1 MAIQVVNIG
10 DREARALLELEE
22 SHFLD
27 FKAIDIKP
35 GKLTEVISAF
45 ANADGGELYIG
56 VDEVKAA
63 NKMVWRGFPTQEAA
77 NGHIQAFESLFPL
90 GEDFDYTF
98 LKCPKEPGFVLR
110 LSISKTKD
118 IKTASDGCVYIRRG
132 AQKLPVKSHGDL
144 KRLELSKGLS
154 SFETEIVNVELDNII
169 DSDICKYFIRSVIP
183 KTQSAAWMKKQQI
196 VRGDKPTVAAVL
208 LFADEPQALIPKH
221 CGVKV
226 YRYKSTDPEG
236 SRDTLAFHPENVEG
250 CLYNQIKNSVDRTIE
265 VIEEIKKL
273 GVKELESISYPRETL
288 HEIITNAVIHRDYS
302 IADDIHIRV
311 FDNRIEVESPGR
323 LPAHITPTN
332 ILSERFARN
341 GTIVRLIN
349 KFPDPPNKDIGE
361 GLNTAFS
368 AMRKLRLKEPVI
380 EQKDHSVLVRIRH
393 EPLASPEEIILS
405 YLEDHETVRNKTAR
419 EICGI
424 GSENKVK
431 NVFNRL
437 IKAKKI
443 ERLPGT
449 SYGTATYRKKRS

>member
-1 MAIQVVNIG
+1 
-10 DREARALLELEE
+10 
-22 SHFLD
+22 
-27 FKAIDIKP
+27 
-35 GKLTEVISAF
+35 
-45 ANADGGELYIG
+45 
-56 VDEVKAA
+56 
-63 NKMVWRGFPTQEAA
+63 
-77 NGHIQAFESLFPL
+77 
-90 GEDFDYTF
+90 
-98 LKCPKEPGFVLR
+98 
-110 LSISKTKD
+110 
-118 IKTASDGCVYIRRG
+118 
-132 AQKLPVKSHGDL
+132 
-144 KRLELSKGLS
+144 
-154 SFETEIVNVELDNII
+154 
-169 DSDICKYFIRSVIP
+169 
-183 KTQSAAWMKKQQI
+183 MKKQQI
-196 VRGDKPTVAAVL
+196 VRGDKPTVTAVL

-341 GTIVRLIN
+341 GAIVRLIN

-368 AMRKLRLKEPVI
+368 AMRKLRLK
-380 EQKDHSVLVRIRH
+380 S
-393 EPLASPEEIILS
+393 A
-405 YLEDHETVRNKTAR
+405 
-419 EICGI
+419 
-424 GSENKVK
+424 
-431 NVFNRL
+431 
-437 IKAKKI
+437 
-443 ERLPGT
+443 
-449 SYGTATYRKKRS
+449 